1 MHHLPGRGSRS
12 NTRTSLHRHLPF
24 LLLLF
29 FLGACSTPL
38 GGTDPSDRPVVTYTA
53 TDAVIETAAVT
64 VVPDEES
71 ISGSVLKVESVVP
84 SAMVAEED
92 AYVPVVVARAG
103 ERTLWARMRAESYSG
118 DAVYLGIDGELRR
131 VFPDRLG
138 AYVWVRVDT
147 AYLDAG
153 AHRIVVRH
161 AEPGLKLDVL
171 AVTTDPGLDA
181 NDLEAVVG
189 APRPGPSPSPSPSP
203 SPTPNPAPSGTS
215 LRGNPD
221 FRISD
226 LPSDAQLWYK
236 RLWAAIDDPG
246 SSQDPARWAASD
258 NLYTYARQLHTHVQ
272 TLLIAFRVT
281 GDLRLL
287 DEVDRLLEIMR
298 GKLAD
303 SWRGTVDGTDGTRDG
318 YRNWVWRN
326 DENSYTGKDTNK
338 LDEMKTHALVASA
351 AYALHVNRDLT
362 SPSGRSYSA
371 HADFWTDYLVNDF
384 EAKWRDREN
393 RPTGFP
399 IMIRPHTHTYHSW
412 LKWHYY
418 MGGLTGESGYLAEAK
433 RMADVI
439 WNEEIHTTNTK
450 EGPAYLWTRSIL
462 SEGGSEDYLH
472 PTTYARYV
480 YGDVVEFHFEGFHRW
495 ANPEVVGGFARTF
508 AEFVIDEEHAT
519 SSTDWFASDIGGG
532 VSRAG
537 IRSDP
542 SWSRMEIYKFETSP
556 YALVGAWDDTGR
568 VRDVTYRVLQRLGGV
583 DSPRTVYL
591 AAGIFLEEAFDGL
604 STTALR

>member
-1 MHHLPGRGSRS
+1 MHHLMERHPRS
-12 NTRTSLHRHLPF
+12 NTRTSLHRYLPF

-38 GGTDPSDRPVVTYTA
+38 GGTTDTARPVITYSA
-53 TDAVIETAAVT
+53 SDAVIATAAVT
-64 VVPDEES
+64 VVSDAES
-71 ISGSVLKVESVVP
+71 VSGSVLQIEDVV
-84 SAMVAEED
+84 STAMAVDED
-92 AYVPVVVARAG
+92 AYLPLAVTSDT
-103 ERTLWARMRAESYSG
+103 ELTLWARMRAESYSG
-118 DAVYLGIDGELRR
+118 DAIYLGLDGDMRR

-147 AYLDAG
+147 AQLAAG
-153 AHRIVVRH
+153 SHRIALRH
-161 AEPGLKLDVL
+161 AEPGLKIDVL
-171 AVTTDPGLDA
+171 AVTSDPGVDA
-181 NDLEAVVG
+181 NDLEAFVG
-189 APRPGPSPSPSPSP
+189 APHPAPGPNP
-203 SPTPNPAPSGTS
+203 SPTPKPTPAPTDSD

-236 RLWAAIDDPG
+236 RLWAAIENPG

-258 NLYTYARQLHTHVQ
+258 NLYTYARQLHTHMQ

-298 GKLAD
+298 DELAD
-303 SWRGTVDGTDGTRDG
+303 SWRGTIDGTDGTRDG
-318 YRNWVWRN
+318 YLNWVWRN

-351 AYALHVNRDLT
+351 AYALHVNRDLA
-362 SPSGRSYSA
+362 SPAGRAYGA
-371 HADFWTDYLVNDF
+371 HADFWTDYLQNDF
-384 EAKWRDREN
+384 EAKWREREN
-393 RPTGFP
+393 QPTGFP

-418 MGGLTGESGYLAEAK
+418 MGLLTGESGYSMEAE

-439 WNEEIHTTNTK
+439 WNDEIHTTNTA
-450 EGPAYLWTRSIL
+450 EGPAYVWTRSIL
-462 SEGGSEDYLH
+462 SEGGSADYLH

-480 YGDVVEFHFEGFHRW
+480 YGDVVEFHLEGFHRW

-508 AEFVIDEEHAT
+508 SEFVIDEDHAT

-542 SWSRMEIYKFETSP
+542 SWSRMEIYKFEASP
-556 YALVGAWDDTGR
+556 YALITAWDDTGR
-568 VRDVTYRVLQRLGGV
+568 VRDVSYRVLERLGGV

-591 AAGIFLEEAFDGL
+591 AAGIFLQEAFEGQ
-604 STTALR
+604 STVASR